1 MVSYIIRRLLQG
13 IIVLLG
19 VSFISFVIFQ
29 FVGDPTLALAGKY
42 ATQEQIQE
50 VRESLRLD
58 KPFYVQ
64 YLIFIKNAVQGNF
77 GNSYIQEMPALDLI
91 LAKFPATAELAT
103 VAILISG
110 GLGISLGVLV
120 SLNRDSGLS
129 RMVMAGSLFGIS
141 VPTFLIGTLLIM
153 VFAVYLRCLPPM
165 GRGETIKLGFW
176 KTGFLTLSGWRHII
190 LPAFTLGMYSL
201 AVLIRLTRSEMVEIL
216 GKDYIRTAW
225 AKGLSSRFVIFKHAL
240 RNGLIPVVTMMGM
253 QFGQLIAFSIITETI
268 FQWPGMGRLLLR
280 SIYNN
285 DRPIIVTYIML
296 AATVI
301 LTLNIIVD
309 IMYAFLNPKI
319 RYG

>member
-1 MVSYIIRRLLQG
+1 MISYIIRRLLQG

-42 ATQEQIQE
+42 ATQEQIQQ
-50 VRESLRLD
+50 VRESLGLD

-103 VAILISG
+103 VAIFLSG

-120 SLNRDSGLS
+120 SLNRDSALS
-129 RMVMAGSLFGIS
+129 RFVMAGSLFGIS

-153 VFAVYLRCLPPM
+153 IFAVYLRWLPPM
-165 GRGETIKLGFW
+165 GRGETIQIGFW
-176 KTGFLTLSGWRHII
+176 KTGFLNISGWKHVI

-216 GKDYIRTAW
+216 GKDYIKTAW
-225 AKGLSSRFVIFKHAL
+225 AKGLSSRYVIFKHAL

-285 DRPIIVTYIML
+285 DRPIVVTYIML

-309 IMYAFLNPKI
+309 ITYAFLNPKI
-319 RYG
+319 RYD

>member
-1 MVSYIIRRLLQG
+1 MIAYIIRRLLQG

-19 VSFISFVIFQ
+19 VSFICFVIFQ

-50 VRESLRLD
+50 VRHSLGLD

-64 YLIFIKNAVQGNF
+64 YLIFIKNAVQGEF

-91 LAKFPATAELAT
+91 LAKFPATAELAV

-120 SLNRDSGLS
+120 SLNRDSTGS
-129 RMVMAGSLFGIS
+129 RLVMAGSLFGIS
-141 VPTFLIGTLLIM
+141 IPTFLIGTLLIM
-153 VFAVYLRCLPPM
+153 IFAVYLRWLPPM
-165 GRGETIKLGFW
+165 GRGDTLTIGFW
-176 KTGFLTLSGWRHII
+176 KTGFLTASGWRHVI

-216 GKDYIRTAW
+216 GQDYIKTAW
-225 AKGLSSRFVIFKHAL
+225 AKGLTSRRVIFKHAL

-285 DRPIIVTYIML
+285 DRPIVVTYILL

-309 IMYAFLNPKI
+309 ITYAFLNPKI
-319 RYG
+319 RYD

>member
-1 MVSYIIRRLLQG
+1 MIAYIIRRLLQG

-19 VSFISFVIFQ
+19 VSFICFVIFQ

-42 ATQEQIQE
+42 ATQEQIQQ
-50 VRESLRLD
+50 VRHSLGLD
-58 KPFYVQ
+58 KPFYLQ
-64 YLIFIKNAVQGNF
+64 YLIFIKNAVQGEF

-91 LAKFPATAELAT
+91 LAKFPATAELAV
-103 VAILISG
+103 VAIIISG

-120 SLNRDSGLS
+120 SLNRDSGPS
-129 RMVMAGSLFGIS
+129 RLVMAGSLFGIS
-141 VPTFLIGTLLIM
+141 IPTFLIGTLLIM
-153 VFAVYLRCLPPM
+153 IFAVYLRWLPPM
-165 GRGETIKLGFW
+165 GRGETITIGFW
-176 KTGFLTLSGWRHII
+176 KTGFLTVSGWRHVI

-216 GKDYIRTAW
+216 GQDYIKTAW
-225 AKGLSSRFVIFKHAL
+225 AKGLTSRRVIFKHAL

-285 DRPIIVTYIML
+285 DRPIVVTYIML

-319 RYG
+319 RYD

>member
-1 MVSYIIRRLLQG
+1 MISYIIRRLLQG

-19 VSFISFVIFQ
+19 VSFICFVIFQ

-42 ATQEQIQE
+42 ATQEQIEQ
-50 VRESLRLD
+50 VRKSLGLN

-64 YLIFIKNAVQGNF
+64 YLIFIKNAAQGNF

-103 VAILISG
+103 MAIFIAGS
-110 GLGISLGVLV
+110 LGISLGVLV
-120 SLNRDSGLS
+120 SLNRESTLS
-129 RMVMAGSLFGIS
+129 RLVMAGSLFGIS

-153 VFAVYLRCLPPM
+153 IFAVYLRWLPPM

-176 KTGFLTLSGWRHII
+176 KTGFLTASGWRHII
-190 LPAFTLGMYSL
+190 LPSFTLGMYSL

-216 GKDYIRTAW
+216 GKDYIKTAW
-225 AKGLSSRFVIFKHAL
+225 AKGLSSRVVIFKHAL

-253 QFGQLIAFSIITETI
+253 QFGQLIAFAIITETI

-285 DRPIIVTYIML
+285 DRPIVVTYIML

-301 LTLNIIVD
+301 LTLNILVD
-309 IMYAFLNPKI
+309 ITYAFLNPKI
-319 RYG
+319 RYD